1 MPDIKEWGMKMK
13 DVFKMERLIALMKCL
28 AASYFV
34 TGLLLLAVAGLLYKF
49 SLSESVVDICIIA
62 IYCISSLL
70 SGIFF
75 SKGAASRR
83 FLWGMAAG
91 AFYFFIICG
100 VSAVV
105 EPDFNLISNSS
116 ITTLCIC
123 LGSGMLGG
131 MLG

>member
-1 MPDIKEWGMKMK
+1 MK
-13 DVFKMERLIALMKCL
+13 DVLKTERLIALMKCL
-28 AASYFV
+28 VASYFV
-34 TGLLLLAVAGLLYKF
+34 TGVLLLAVAGLLYKF
-49 SLSESVVDICIIA
+49 SLSEAVVEICIIA
-62 IYCISSLL
+62 IYCVSSLL
-70 SGIFF
+70 SGLLF

-100 VSAVV
+100 VSAVI

-116 ITTLCIC
+116 VTTFCIC
-123 LGSGMLGG
+123 IGSGMLGG

>member
-1 MPDIKEWGMKMK
+1 VKNALST
-13 DVFKMERLIALMKCL
+13 ERLTALLKCL
-28 AASYFV
+28 VAAYLI
-34 TGLLLLAVAGLLYKF
+34 TGILLVVVAALLYKF
-49 SLSESVVDICIIA
+49 SLGENVVDISIIA

-70 SGIFF
+70 AGLFF

-91 AFYFFIICG
+91 AAYFLIICA
-100 VSAVV
+100 VSMAV
-105 EPDFNLISNSS
+105 EPDFAPLSNSC
-116 ITTLCIC
+116 ITTLFIC

>member
-1 MPDIKEWGMKMK
+1 MKNI
-13 DVFKMERLIALMKCL
+13 FSTERLVALLKCL
-28 AASYFV
+28 MAAYLI
-34 TGLLLLAVAGLLYKF
+34 TGVLLLVVAALLYKF
-49 SLSESVVDICIIA
+49 SLGENVVDISVIA

-70 SGIFF
+70 AGLFF

-83 FLWGMAAG
+83 FLWGLLAG
-91 AFYFFIICG
+91 AAYFLIICA
-100 VSAVV
+100 VSMAV
-105 EPDFNLISNSS
+105 EPDFTLFSNSC